1 MDTIES
7 STKCDE
13 YRDNVAL
20 DFGLLT
26 LEAGASPLPRVS
38 LDAWP
43 DIASSQEV
51 LGSPDA
57 RMRKVMQRFDMSQGV
72 CTFWQW
78 YHTSSGTNRS
88 IQQQETEVP
97 EKVNDDEGLR
107 DGVKNECADE
117 QSMITPAP

>member
-7 STKCDE
+7 STRCGECRERCDS
-13 YRDNVAL
+13 VTL

-26 LEAGASPLPRVS
+26 LEAGASPLPRIS

-57 RMRKVMQRFDMSQGV
+57 RMRKVMQRFKNGSL
-72 CTFWQW
+72 
-78 YHTSSGTNRS
+78 GT
-88 IQQQETEVP
+88 T
-97 EKVNDDEGLR
+97 G
-107 DGVKNECADE
+107 
-117 QSMITPAP
+117 